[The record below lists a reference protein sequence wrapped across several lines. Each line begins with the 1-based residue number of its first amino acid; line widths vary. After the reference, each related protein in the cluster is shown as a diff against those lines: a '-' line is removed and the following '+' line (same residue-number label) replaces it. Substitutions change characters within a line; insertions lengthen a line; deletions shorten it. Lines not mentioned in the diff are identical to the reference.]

1 MMKKI
6 VFTVALLLSGYTTNG
21 YAGAKEY
28 AQCAKTKTEL
38 YSYYCYQVSDI
49 ILAVR
54 GTCRQKIAGIFDEE
68 NLRNSDKS
76 KLIET
81 YLTVQDEQI
90 AALVLDGRITNKI
103 DCGQFNSTAT
113 PDLFHSNAK

>member
-1 MMKKI
+1 MKKF
-6 VFTVALLLSGYTTNG
+6 VFAIALLLSGHSTHG
-21 YAGAKEY
+21 YAGANEY

-54 GTCRQKIAGIFDEE
+54 GTCRQKVAGIFDDS
-68 NLRNSDKS
+68 NIRDSDKS

-81 YLTVQDEQI
+81 YLNVQDEQI
-90 AALVLDGRITNKI
+90 AALVLDNRITNKVN
-103 DCGQFNSTAT
+103 CGQFNNIAT
-113 PDLFHSNAK
+113 PDLDLKP